1 MKNPRGSR
9 VAIASL
15 CTPCG
20 VIYASEKKHS
30 QSAAVGVGVC
40 HDVQHFPCRVCAFF
54 LQIKSDTNQ
63 LKSSLAFCKKIS
75 HALENKGLPIF
86 TGIPDITCIIVL
98 CWFVLIL
105 FWIGTLS
112 FLSRADLATI
122 VASQICLCTSCIVF
136 GFYSPN
142 YTLFSEVWIE
152 SFASFE
158 VLAKKVKCALRAPV
172 LGHTAANRKFSTG
185 RRFKGLP
192 TWTWLDGCHVTSC
205 NGTGWFPWFCDLL

>member
-98 CWFVLIL
+98 C
-105 FWIGTLS
+105 
-112 FLSRADLATI
+112 
-122 VASQICLCTSCIVF
+122 
-136 GFYSPN
+136 
-142 YTLFSEVWIE
+142 
-152 SFASFE
+152 
-158 VLAKKVKCALRAPV
+158 
-172 LGHTAANRKFSTG
+172 
-185 RRFKGLP
+185 
-192 TWTWLDGCHVTSC
+192 
-205 NGTGWFPWFCDLL
+205 